1 MIKKVDKR
9 DKQLPQSFEELIEMY
24 NLENLWKTISELQE
38 KINELNSQE

>member
-1 MIKKVDKR
+1 MKKVDRR

-38 KINELNSQE
+38 KINELENEE

>member
-1 MIKKVDKR
+1 MKVDRR